1 MTSYCFLQQQALQGD
16 GCTAQA
22 QQVSPVAAP
31 FPTLDA
37 AAAFSLE
44 LRKNG
49 SAPAF
54 GTLLVSSSNQVSA
67 YGQHPSQR
75 GGRRSTGPGLLLR
88 PLQSVPGIHSTSIF
102 SEKSS
107 SKEIKEDNPLS
118 HRAPLEDK
126 PIPSRV
132 RHRGFKGW
140 TRNIANALIKL
151 CCCLPRRKKP
161 RLGQNRI
168 SPQK

>member
-1 MTSYCFLQQQALQGD
+1 MATYCFLQEQALQGD
-16 GCTAQA
+16 GRTAQA
-22 QQVSPVAAP
+22 QQVSPAAAP
-31 FPTLDA
+31 FPSLDA

-75 GGRRSTGPGLLLR
+75 GGKRSTGPGLLPLR
-88 PLQSVPGIHSTSIF
+88 PLQSVSGIHSTSSL
-102 SEKSS
+102 SENNNN
-107 SKEIKEDNPLS
+107 ENTEDNLLP
-118 HRAPLEDK
+118 HRAPVEDK

-132 RHRGFKGW
+132 RPKGFKGG
-140 TRNIANALIKL
+140 
-151 CCCLPRRKKP
+151 PR
-161 RLGQNRI
+161 I
-168 SPQK
+168 